1 MIVVRILFA
10 APHDLKPFGPKRL
23 YVMRCSNTK
32 STSISIR
39 VALHVPERRE
49 RNGMINRPRMHC
61 SDGKSRFNL
70 LTCFVHH
77 LPLIFKNNKRGC
89 VASDAEKLA
98 KPITHAT
105 CTCICMCAF
114 ECACMCVC
122 VCAPL
127 CLGICMCAHAC
138 VCMRLCM
145 CACTPVC
152 IHAHACVCLCVR
164 MRMRVSVCVCA
175 YVCALLQMLQW
186 CA

>member
-105 CTCICMCAF
+105 CACICLCVCVSVCARMHV
-114 ECACMCVC
+114 CMCVC
-122 VCAPL
+122 ACVFVHTC
-127 CLGICMCAHAC
+127 AC
-138 VCMRLCM
+138 VCVR
-145 CACTPVC
+145 
-152 IHAHACVCLCVR
+152 AHVCVCVR
-164 MRMRVSVCVCA
+164 AHVCVCA
-175 YVCALLQMLQW
+175 GTPVCVSCCPTDAAVVCMALCWSSL
-186 CA
+186 C